1 MRKRLLATL
10 LAVLMVFSLLPAT
23 ALADTGASSEYT
35 ATIDGQGY
43 ANLPAAMNSAVSG
56 DVIVLHKDISWPSNP
71 WTVFSGSTGKAV
83 TLDLNGHTMSM
94 GKTIVISG
102 SGNVLTIIDS
112 VGGGSIEVSQRAF
125 NVKGATLTIEGGS
138 FTYTT
143 GLASTS
149 NGGVVNVN
157 GGTFNMN
164 VNNSSFNVTTYGVK
178 ANNLFSYYGDWD
190 DAEAAAIQ
198 SDDDNAVIFAAP
210 STNSEINAPYVVS
223 FVDNGSDNIAVA
235 SFSLA
240 GTMQIRTPD
249 VPEHDNNVTFAGWW
263 NGEEGS
269 EFIPANALIEV
280 SDGVTFTA
288 VWNPIVPEQV
298 TVTADLAGG
307 KIGDFEGTAVGKY
320 DVGTVYAPDTPERE
334 GYEFLGWFVDGG
346 STQWTS
352 GTLTGD
358 LNLVA
363 KWEQIEYKV
372 QFDPNGGTWD
382 DGTRAA
388 KVEYTTDGSIASV
401 KLENP
406 TKEGYEFT
414 GWWYGDTR
422 WGFNTKVV
430 EDINLTAGWNPI
442 EYTVTVDAN
451 GGDLPAGQGD
461 SLKVKYG
468 ETVTVQSPTMTG
480 ATFMGWVDGNGN
492 TWVSGETPIT
502 GDVAIKA
509 VWNTNEYT
517 VIYMDGDT
525 EIHREQVAYG
535 STITYTQPD
544 AKEGFTFEGWYQDN
558 GFVTP
563 WDMSQG
569 VGGNVTLYAKY
580 TAVTYTVEFNANSGS
595 FINDP
600 TISLNVNANST
611 IDKTYELGSDDVSR
625 KYYTL
630 IGWATTADATKP
642 DFVFGTGGTPVTEAT
657 TLYAVWERD
666 EIEITLKANTGV
678 FENNS
683 DTYKFTIYAGETI
696 DWPQVEQPT
705 KEGHHFLGWYWS
717 NLTTPVNNDQVFE
730 VSSTLYAGWDINVY
744 TVTYRAEGGTFTDGT
759 TERTDQI
766 EHGKTFEVTDPVWG
780 GHTFTGWLD
789 ENLQSWNTNT
799 PITSDKT
806 LTAAWDTNWYK
817 VTFNFGNNS
826 EPVVKTVKS
835 GEQVAAPADP
845 VREGYT
851 FDYWYYDNPD
861 EAFDFNTTIEGPV
874 TLTAHWTQN
883 VYRVTIQSGATDA
896 RLVVNGAYVEGT
908 TFTVDVRYG
917 QSVSDR
923 ISLNSP
929 QRAGYNFSG
938 WYVNGVSWDPSDAV
952 TSDITVT
959 ANWNVGQ
966 YKVGFELNGG
976 EGETPADQ
984 FIDHNGY
991 VQNPGDPTREGYT
1004 FNGWHVGSKT
1014 GPLWSFSDRVSSD
1027 MTLVAGWGRASNYVQ
1042 FVIKE
1047 PGVTF
1052 DNGESSYG
1060 EYVQYGDKVSAVI
1073 ETPERDGYTFAGWF
1087 TEGGVQWN
1095 ESTPITSAV
1104 TYYATWTPVMH
1115 TVSFNT
1121 DGGSTIDSI
1130 TVQHGST
1137 ITKPADPT
1145 KEGYTFA
1152 GWYYDEG
1159 GESGHT
1165 AWDFDSRT
1173 VLSNITLIAHWTSDT
1188 YSVTYVG
1195 LDSNGAKLQY
1205 TLGSEIA
1212 YGNKVS
1218 PTPSANVWDAVPGM
1232 SLVGWYTTSD
1242 YQDGTEWNFAE
1253 DTVTQNTVLYAKYEA
1268 RTYTI
1273 TFNANGGEGSEYT
1286 QTFTFGEPQQLKAN
1300 GFVNEGYT
1308 FAGWTLDRSTEEIL
1322 FQDQQIVTFDNADEN
1337 SDFTVYAVWTQV
1349 THQVTFV
1356 GMNGAPDG
1364 PYTVA
1369 HNGKIT
1375 ATQNLNAAGYTITG
1389 WYLNKEFSGEAWN
1402 FNEDTVTTDI
1412 TLYAEYEEVNY
1423 TVTFDANGG
1432 EGTMDPQV
1440 FRYNHPQYLTKNT
1453 FTREGYTFAGWSTDP
1468 NAATATYYDQQQFT
1482 FGEGN
1487 SNITLYAVWTTVQYT
1502 VTFDANGGTWGEGV
1516 DNVQYVSV
1524 NAGSSVEFLNEPTN
1538 VGYTFG
1544 GWYRDTNLNGTID
1557 ENETIWLERYTVGNN
1572 ITLLAKWDAN
1582 VLDFT
1587 YYRYN
1592 DDGGSPYT
1600 DSSSLTFPY
1609 GTVVTVNVNGGT
1621 YYEKTGTYTGT
1632 VTDAAESRVLDSTA
1646 AWTGHDFLGWK
1657 YTVEDGEHIFT
1668 AMWSNTGYT
1677 LTFDAN
1683 GGTLNGA
1690 ETQQYDVVY
1699 GETIGLPTPE
1709 RVGYTFAGW
1718 YYLNEN
1724 DEVLEGFNGLTSTTY
1739 DWDWNVTL
1747 TAVWTQE
1754 AYTVTF
1760 MDGDDVIGENTN
1772 YAYGMKIT
1780 VPSDLDWNDHTGE
1793 TLEGWYT
1800 DAGFANKWNF
1810 DTMTVTG
1817 NVTLYAKYETEV
1829 YEVTFHGNGGAAA
1842 NGAETYVAS
1851 VNYQNVAYTPGANY
1865 FTREGYLFLGWSYAQ
1880 NYELAVD
1887 ANAEYVTVDKS
1898 IDLYAVWAEILDWGE
1913 LEYTDGQ
1920 YPAKKV
1926 TYENIKITAASGI
1939 TEFSRGGVGKGD
1951 TLTLRPKNNAPS
1963 SEPYSNLISVSLANG
1978 ETRYII
1984 ASFKI
1989 VPVGLDITT
1998 DIDYNKVYVVP
2009 EWGNGEAVGNTVN
2022 VYVTGAPGQDISI
2035 NLENND
2041 GVLEIANPNNPIT
2054 EYTNDNGTSTYE
2066 AVYKVVGIPRDEVTI
2081 TFTATDSFGTT
2092 ASISQTMKLRT
2103 VVYAFLKDSDGTPLN
2118 IEAGNVA
2125 LHSDKDP
2132 YDHPPLAMTYN
2143 ESLGCFVALADQATG
2158 YDYLYFVTT
2167 DGREVFVRNTT
2178 AAGETITYALSGLG
2192 DTDGEVTIDYTFGAY
2207 TVIAQL
2213 NVNGTPVDRE
2223 TYSVSGNYGAEIPFS
2238 EISAWASS
2246 RVNTW
2251 LYPNAD
2257 EGSYNITF
2265 TTMDGKP
2272 VTFGTYGDDVVEWVD
2287 NTVYVYA
2294 NVTVGSYV
2302 EFDLNYDANNDGN
2315 PANDMYGDPVFI
2327 LDGGAVNKPD
2337 PDPTRAG
2344 YLFTGWY
2351 TDAACTNLYDFALP
2365 VTGYLKLYA
2374 GWDKNTYTVTFN
2386 NGYGDDYAAGTP
2398 WAPQYVE
2405 YQGYLTEPTENPT
2418 RDGYK
2423 FLGWSTELDGTEYWN
2438 FAQNQVL
2445 GSFTLYAVWE
2455 QNDYT
2460 LYYHNVENANNAA
2473 LFYNVT
2479 PIHYGDV
2486 INEPE
2491 ENPER
2496 DSFIFQGWYTDAGC
2510 TEPAQFPITVG
2521 EGDVHLYAKW
2531 ADAVTVY
2538 FVYNDGSGLID
2549 SVKIVKGTAVPEPEI
2564 PTYAGHYFTGW
2575 YAGVENYGEESENW
2589 TNAYEWDFDTQVNDT
2604 IFLYAGWESATIQGN
2619 FFNKTP
2625 TGVYVALERQDYT
2638 GNWVPASGIDDLT
2651 VGAWRL
2657 VNGQPDSDENLLF
2670 PGVHMTEILP
2680 GSELWQSGWDPDYAY
2695 YYATWDTALTGSV
2708 RFYLEAEGYTFVS
2721 TPGQVG

>member
-1 MRKRLLATL
+1 MPPGRLLCTP
-10 LAVLMVFSLLPAT
+10 S
-23 ALADTGASSEYT
+23 AS
-35 ATIDGQGY
+35 I
-43 ANLPAAMNSAVSG
+43 
-56 DVIVLHKDISWPSNP
+56 
-71 WTVFSGSTGKAV
+71 
-83 TLDLNGHTMSM
+83 
-94 GKTIVISG
+94 
-102 SGNVLTIIDS
+102 
-112 VGGGSIEVSQRAF
+112 
-125 NVKGATLTIEGGS
+125 
-138 FTYTT
+138 
-143 GLASTS
+143 
-149 NGGVVNVN
+149 
-157 GGTFNMN
+157 
-164 VNNSSFNVTTYGVK
+164 
-178 ANNLFSYYGDWD
+178 
-190 DAEAAAIQ
+190 
-198 SDDDNAVIFAAP
+198 
-210 STNSEINAPYVVS
+210 
-223 FVDNGSDNIAVA
+223 
-235 SFSLA
+235 
-240 GTMQIRTPD
+240 
-249 VPEHDNNVTFAGWW
+249 
-263 NGEEGS
+263 
-269 EFIPANALIEV
+269 
-280 SDGVTFTA
+280 
-288 VWNPIVPEQV
+288 
-298 TVTADLAGG
+298 
-307 KIGDFEGTAVGKY
+307 
-320 DVGTVYAPDTPERE
+320 
-334 GYEFLGWFVDGG
+334 
-346 STQWTS
+346 
-352 GTLTGD
+352 
-358 LNLVA
+358 
-363 KWEQIEYKV
+363 
-372 QFDPNGGTWD
+372 
-382 DGTRAA
+382 
-388 KVEYTTDGSIASV
+388 
-401 KLENP
+401 
-406 TKEGYEFT
+406 
-414 GWWYGDTR
+414 
-422 WGFNTKVV
+422 
-430 EDINLTAGWNPI
+430 
-442 EYTVTVDAN
+442 
-451 GGDLPAGQGD
+451 
-461 SLKVKYG
+461 
-468 ETVTVQSPTMTG
+468 
-480 ATFMGWVDGNGN
+480 
-492 TWVSGETPIT
+492 
-502 GDVAIKA
+502 
-509 VWNTNEYT
+509 
-517 VIYMDGDT
+517 
-525 EIHREQVAYG
+525 
-535 STITYTQPD
+535 
-544 AKEGFTFEGWYQDN
+544 
-558 GFVTP
+558 
-563 WDMSQG
+563 
-569 VGGNVTLYAKY
+569 
-580 TAVTYTVEFNANSGS
+580 
-595 FINDP
+595 
-600 TISLNVNANST
+600 
-611 IDKTYELGSDDVSR
+611 
-625 KYYTL
+625 
-630 IGWATTADATKP
+630 
-642 DFVFGTGGTPVTEAT
+642 
-657 TLYAVWERD
+657 
-666 EIEITLKANTGV
+666 
-678 FENNS
+678 
-683 DTYKFTIYAGETI
+683 
-696 DWPQVEQPT
+696 
-705 KEGHHFLGWYWS
+705 
-717 NLTTPVNNDQVFE
+717 
-730 VSSTLYAGWDINVY
+730 
-744 TVTYRAEGGTFTDGT
+744 
-759 TERTDQI
+759 
-766 EHGKTFEVTDPVWG
+766 
-780 GHTFTGWLD
+780 
-789 ENLQSWNTNT
+789 
-799 PITSDKT
+799 
-806 LTAAWDTNWYK
+806 
-817 VTFNFGNNS
+817 
-826 EPVVKTVKS
+826 
-835 GEQVAAPADP
+835 
-845 VREGYT
+845 
-851 FDYWYYDNPD
+851 
-861 EAFDFNTTIEGPV
+861 
-874 TLTAHWTQN
+874 
-883 VYRVTIQSGATDA
+883 
-896 RLVVNGAYVEGT
+896 
-908 TFTVDVRYG
+908 
-917 QSVSDR
+917 
-923 ISLNSP
+923 
-929 QRAGYNFSG
+929 
-938 WYVNGVSWDPSDAV
+938 
-952 TSDITVT
+952 
-959 ANWNVGQ
+959 
-966 YKVGFELNGG
+966 
-976 EGETPADQ
+976 
-984 FIDHNGY
+984 
-991 VQNPGDPTREGYT
+991 
-1004 FNGWHVGSKT
+1004 
-1014 GPLWSFSDRVSSD
+1014 
-1027 MTLVAGWGRASNYVQ
+1027 
-1042 FVIKE
+1042 
-1047 PGVTF
+1047 
-1052 DNGESSYG
+1052 
-1060 EYVQYGDKVSAVI
+1060 
-1073 ETPERDGYTFAGWF
+1073 
-1087 TEGGVQWN
+1087 
-1095 ESTPITSAV
+1095 
-1104 TYYATWTPVMH
+1104 
-1115 TVSFNT
+1115 T

-1130 TVQHGST
+1130 TAQHGST
-1137 ITKPADPT
+1137 ITKPTDPT

-1205 TLGSEIA
+1205 TLESEIA

-1356 GMNGAPDG
+1356 GMNGAVDG

-1440 FRYNHPQYLTKNT
+1440 FRYNQPQYLTKNT

-1718 YYLNEN
+1718 YYLGEN

-1963 SEPYSNLISVSLANG
+1963 SEPYSNLISVSLENG

-1989 VPVGLDITT
+1989 VPTGLDITT

-2158 YDYLYFVTT
+2158 YDYLHFVTT
-2167 DGREVFVRNTT
+2167 DGREVFARNTT

-2238 EISAWASS
+2238 EISAWASG

-2337 PDPTRAG
+2337 SDPTRAG

-2405 YQGYLTEPTENPT
+2405 YQGYLTAPTENPT
-2418 RDGYK
+2418 RDGYE
-2423 FLGWSTELDGTEYWN
+2423 FRGWSTEPDGTAYWD
-2438 FAQNQVL
+2438 FTQNQVL

-2455 QNDYT
+2455 HNDYT

-2538 FVYNDGSGLID
+2538 FVYNDGSGLVD
-2549 SVKIVKGTAVPEPEI
+2549 SVKIVKGTAVSEPEI

-2604 IFLYAGWESATIQGN
+2604 MFLYAGWESATIQGN

>member
-1 MRKRLLATL
+1 M
-10 LAVLMVFSLLPAT
+10 
-23 ALADTGASSEYT
+23 
-35 ATIDGQGY
+35 
-43 ANLPAAMNSAVSG
+43 
-56 DVIVLHKDISWPSNP
+56 
-71 WTVFSGSTGKAV
+71 
-83 TLDLNGHTMSM
+83 
-94 GKTIVISG
+94 
-102 SGNVLTIIDS
+102 
-112 VGGGSIEVSQRAF
+112 
-125 NVKGATLTIEGGS
+125 
-138 FTYTT
+138 
-143 GLASTS
+143 
-149 NGGVVNVN
+149 
-157 GGTFNMN
+157 
-164 VNNSSFNVTTYGVK
+164 
-178 ANNLFSYYGDWD
+178 
-190 DAEAAAIQ
+190 
-198 SDDDNAVIFAAP
+198 
-210 STNSEINAPYVVS
+210 
-223 FVDNGSDNIAVA
+223 
-235 SFSLA
+235 
-240 GTMQIRTPD
+240 
-249 VPEHDNNVTFAGWW
+249 
-263 NGEEGS
+263 
-269 EFIPANALIEV
+269 
-280 SDGVTFTA
+280 
-288 VWNPIVPEQV
+288 
-298 TVTADLAGG
+298 
-307 KIGDFEGTAVGKY
+307 
-320 DVGTVYAPDTPERE
+320 
-334 GYEFLGWFVDGG
+334 
-346 STQWTS
+346 
-352 GTLTGD
+352 
-358 LNLVA
+358 
-363 KWEQIEYKV
+363 
-372 QFDPNGGTWD
+372 
-382 DGTRAA
+382 
-388 KVEYTTDGSIASV
+388 
-401 KLENP
+401 
-406 TKEGYEFT
+406 
-414 GWWYGDTR
+414 
-422 WGFNTKVV
+422 
-430 EDINLTAGWNPI
+430 
-442 EYTVTVDAN
+442 
-451 GGDLPAGQGD
+451 
-461 SLKVKYG
+461 
-468 ETVTVQSPTMTG
+468 
-480 ATFMGWVDGNGN
+480 
-492 TWVSGETPIT
+492 
-502 GDVAIKA
+502 
-509 VWNTNEYT
+509 
-517 VIYMDGDT
+517 
-525 EIHREQVAYG
+525 
-535 STITYTQPD
+535 
-544 AKEGFTFEGWYQDN
+544 
-558 GFVTP
+558 
-563 WDMSQG
+563 
-569 VGGNVTLYAKY
+569 
-580 TAVTYTVEFNANSGS
+580 
-595 FINDP
+595 
-600 TISLNVNANST
+600 
-611 IDKTYELGSDDVSR
+611 
-625 KYYTL
+625 
-630 IGWATTADATKP
+630 
-642 DFVFGTGGTPVTEAT
+642 
-657 TLYAVWERD
+657 
-666 EIEITLKANTGV
+666 
-678 FENNS
+678 
-683 DTYKFTIYAGETI
+683 
-696 DWPQVEQPT
+696 
-705 KEGHHFLGWYWS
+705 
-717 NLTTPVNNDQVFE
+717 
-730 VSSTLYAGWDINVY
+730 
-744 TVTYRAEGGTFTDGT
+744 
-759 TERTDQI
+759 
-766 EHGKTFEVTDPVWG
+766 
-780 GHTFTGWLD
+780 
-789 ENLQSWNTNT
+789 
-799 PITSDKT
+799 
-806 LTAAWDTNWYK
+806 
-817 VTFNFGNNS
+817 
-826 EPVVKTVKS
+826 
-835 GEQVAAPADP
+835 
-845 VREGYT
+845 
-851 FDYWYYDNPD
+851 
-861 EAFDFNTTIEGPV
+861 
-874 TLTAHWTQN
+874 
-883 VYRVTIQSGATDA
+883 
-896 RLVVNGAYVEGT
+896 
-908 TFTVDVRYG
+908 
-917 QSVSDR
+917 
-923 ISLNSP
+923 
-929 QRAGYNFSG
+929 
-938 WYVNGVSWDPSDAV
+938 
-952 TSDITVT
+952 
-959 ANWNVGQ
+959 
-966 YKVGFELNGG
+966 
-976 EGETPADQ
+976 
-984 FIDHNGY
+984 
-991 VQNPGDPTREGYT
+991 
-1004 FNGWHVGSKT
+1004 
-1014 GPLWSFSDRVSSD
+1014 
-1027 MTLVAGWGRASNYVQ
+1027 
-1042 FVIKE
+1042 
-1047 PGVTF
+1047 
-1052 DNGESSYG
+1052 
-1060 EYVQYGDKVSAVI
+1060 
-1073 ETPERDGYTFAGWF
+1073 
-1087 TEGGVQWN
+1087 
-1095 ESTPITSAV
+1095 
-1104 TYYATWTPVMH
+1104 
-1115 TVSFNT
+1115 
-1121 DGGSTIDSI
+1121 
-1130 TVQHGST
+1130 
-1137 ITKPADPT
+1137 
-1145 KEGYTFA
+1145 
-1152 GWYYDEG
+1152 
-1159 GESGHT
+1159 
-1165 AWDFDSRT
+1165 
-1173 VLSNITLIAHWTSDT
+1173 
-1188 YSVTYVG
+1188 TYVG

-1205 TLGSEIA
+1205 TLESEIA

-1356 GMNGAPDG
+1356 GMNGAVDG

-1440 FRYNHPQYLTKNT
+1440 FRYNQPQYLTKNT

-1718 YYLNEN
+1718 YYLGEN

-1963 SEPYSNLISVSLANG
+1963 SEPYSNLISVSLENG

-1989 VPVGLDITT
+1989 VPTGLDITT

-2118 IEAGNVA
+2118 IEVGNVA

-2158 YDYLYFVTT
+2158 YDYLHFVTT

-2238 EISAWASS
+2238 EISAWASG

-2455 QNDYT
+2455 QLN
-2460 LYYHNVENANNAA
+2460 
-2473 LFYNVT
+2473 YNVIYHVDNCNNKDQFSNAIVPWGT
-2479 PIHYGDV
+2479 ELA
-2486 INEPE
+2486 EPE
-2491 ENPER
+2491 TVPEA
-2496 DSFIFQGWYTDAGC
+2496 SGWVFTGWYLDKGC
-2510 TEPAQFPITVG
+2510 TVPAEFPITVV
-2521 EGDVHLYAKW
+2521 DNVHLYPAF
-2531 ADAVTVY
+2531 AEAVTVTFY
-2538 FVYNDGSGLID
+2538 PYGQDIAEGMWTITVAKGSTIER
-2549 SVKIVKGTAVPEPEI
+2549 PEDPVNE
-2564 PTYAGHYFTGW
+2564 PFAFNGW
-2575 YAGVENYGEESENW
+2575 YMQSSGESDD
-2589 TNAYEWDFDTQVNDT
+2589 YSYLWDFETDTVESD
-2604 IFLYAGWESATIQGN
+2604 IILAGAWGDALLQGN
-2619 FFNKTP
+2619 FFNT
-2625 TGVYVALERQDYT
+2625 TRTSTCVRIQVQNTDGTWR
-2638 GNWVPASGIDDLT
+2638 PASGITDLT
-2651 VGAWRL
+2651 LNAHLLGSDVPLLG
-2657 VNGQPDSDENLLF
+2657 NG
-2670 PGVHMTEILP
+2670 VIMREILP
-2680 GSELWQSGWDPDYAY
+2680 GSAEWQSGWDTSYAY
-2695 YYATWDTALTGSV
+2695 YTASWTTPLSGQGIFTLT
-2708 RFYLEAEGYTFVS
+2708 AKNYTFNV
-2721 TPGQVG
+2721 TP